1 MLRNRYRGVLSAAMM
16 MAVAWVLAG
25 SAFAAT
31 EKPSITSFTPTSGK
45 TGATVTITGKDL
57 IGTTAIEI
65 GGVTATFK
73 IGSTTRITAIVP
85 KDGKTGK
92 IHVTTTPPPGV
103 TANTATS
110 AKSFTVT

>member
-1 MLRNRYRGVLSAAMM
+1 LRLCLRRDRE
-16 MAVAWVLAG
+16 
-25 SAFAAT
+25 AFNHKLHAD
-31 EKPSITSFTPTSGK
+31 KWQDG
-45 TGATVTITGKDL
+45 GDVTITGKDL

-92 IHVTTTPPPGV
+92 IHVTTTPHPGHG
-103 TANTATS
+103 
-110 AKSFTVT
+110 